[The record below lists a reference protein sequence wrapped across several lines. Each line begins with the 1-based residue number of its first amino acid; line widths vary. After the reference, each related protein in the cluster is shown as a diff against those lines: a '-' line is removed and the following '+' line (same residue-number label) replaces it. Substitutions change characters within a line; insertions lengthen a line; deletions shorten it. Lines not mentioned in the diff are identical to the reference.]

1 MSPLRS
7 VQSSSLHSI
16 VMLVVPTV
24 VGVTELG
31 PALGTVG
38 VNT

>member
-7 VQSSSLHSI
+7 VQSTPLHST
-16 VMLVVPTV
+16 VMLVVPAV

-38 VNT
+38 VDT